1 MQLHKRQ
8 EKQIRKQLE
17 LQIKES
23 NSIVNEKEINSL
35 ILLVFS
41 LVLLYFYIGEL
52 SLFLIVLIFSSLLFT
67 LNQIKRDTFFAF
79 SANIS
84 FIAMTLKNRQ
94 WRKQDCDTGDNI
106 DA

>member
-94 WRKQDCDTGDNI
+94 
-106 DA
+106 